1 MGKSIA
7 AKGGLGKPV
16 ASAAIFRKPTQAIP
30 KAEQSCYMSQNRA
43 DNTGK
48 LSMNITAK
56 LLIVVA
62 ALGLAACKN
71 PNRYGAGAG
80 ANGAMA
86 GMGDASDPRS
96 AAYFNQ
102 SIGDRVLF
110 LVDQSTLS
118 DAGRQILMGQAQW
131 LNANPTYAVII
142 EGHADEQGTRE
153 YNLSL
158 GAKRAAAVQD
168 FLISQGV
175 SAARLRTIS
184 YGKERPLEVC
194 SDEACYAQNRRA
206 VTVLQLGG
214 GA

>member
-1 MGKSIA
+1 
-7 AKGGLGKPV
+7 
-16 ASAAIFRKPTQAIP
+16 
-30 KAEQSCYMSQNRA
+30 
-43 DNTGK
+43 
-48 LSMNITAK
+48 MNVTAN
-56 LLIVVA
+56 LLILVA

-71 PNRYGAGAG
+71 PDRYGAAGAGAG
-80 ANGAMA
+80 AGL
-86 GMGDASDPRS
+86 GDANDPRS

-118 DAGRQILMGQAQW
+118 DAGRAILMGQAQW
-131 LNANPTYAVII
+131 LNANASYAVII

-175 SAARLRTIS
+175 APPRLRTIT

-214 GA
+214 GV

>member
-1 MGKSIA
+1 MK
-7 AKGGLGKPV
+7 
-16 ASAAIFRKPTQAIP
+16 
-30 KAEQSCYMSQNRA
+30 
-43 DNTGK
+43 
-48 LSMNITAK
+48 ITTP
-56 LLIVVA
+56 LLILVA

-71 PNRYGAGAG
+71 PNRYGAGGAG
-80 ANGAMA
+80 AA
-86 GMGDASDPRS
+86 GTGLGDASDPTS

-131 LNANPTYAVII
+131 LNANAGYGIII

-158 GAKRAAAVQD
+158 GAKRAAAVQN

-175 SAARLRTIS
+175 AAGRMRTIS

-194 SDEACYAQNRRA
+194 SDEACYTKNRRA

-214 GA
+214 GV